1 MSGILNYSCCCGGG
15 QITTC
20 PEWGACRPQEIWIS
34 YAYSAHYR
42 KVIVPQAGA
51 TGAGGVLI
59 DETESCSGTVK
70 FLRGTGLVQ
79 GCGGVVF
86 NPMRDYAGDFNY
98 SKTIVTNK
106 FFDPSTDP
114 PFCPNICTLCVQIV
128 PYQRSVTTA
137 SSAWNN
143 AANPSLYG
151 NNALIQCFQ
160 CVAPNGTLNFPQ
172 GLMTAYQR
180 ANYGVTNTQYRC
192 NGSVQSTGSNVIPN
206 AHAPVDAYSRPQCIN
221 ATAFDQYHIARDNL
235 TCVLP
240 TLTAISPISYPY
252 CVTQPTDCD
261 SQGNIVYR
269 ESESVNDCYQL
280 GCVNRGCYDPSLFYG
295 CGCSQVPSCDNP
307 FPPAGDNGCY
317 EEHLEYTMTSSVAV
331 TNVIP

>member
-20 PEWGACRPQEIWIS
+20 PEWVACRPQEIWIT

-59 DETESCSGTVK
+59 DEAESCSGMVK
-70 FLRGTGLVQ
+70 FIRTTGPSQ
-79 GCGGVVF
+79 GCGGIVQ
-86 NPMRDYAGDFNY
+86 NAMRDYAGDFSY

-114 PFCPNICTLCVQIV
+114 PFCPNICTLCTEIV
-128 PYQRSVTTA
+128 PFTRSITTA
-137 SSAWNN
+137 GASWNN
-143 AANPSLYG
+143 AGNPLQYG
-151 NNALIQCFQ
+151 NNGIIQCVRCFSPQ
-160 CVAPNGTLNFPQ
+160 GTYGFPQ
-172 GLMTAYQR
+172 GMMTAYQR
-180 ANYGVTNTQYRC
+180 GNFSVSNTIYRC
-192 NGSVQSTGSNVIPN
+192 NGTVQSTSSNVIPN
-206 AHAPVDAYSRPQCIN
+206 AHAPLDARSRPQCLT
-221 ATAFDQYHIARDNL
+221 ATAFAQYYISRDSVTCQLPISPIA
-235 TCVLP
+235 
-240 TLTAISPISYPY
+240 PISYPY
-252 CVTQPTDCD
+252 CVTPPSYCD
-261 SQGNIVYR
+261 LQGNIVYR

-280 GCVNRGCYDPSLFYG
+280 GCVNRGCYNPSLFYG